1 MNLRDV
7 HAGVDKVL
15 TTIAQGYNLPQ
26 NNIANFIAP
35 VVETPVRAG
44 RVMRFG
50 KEHFAVG
57 NYKRAY
63 GADIQYA
70 QSRYDSTP
78 FTLEQ
83 EVLGWEIPEETI
95 KEAGEGPAQ
104 VDLRAIN
111 TQDILQKLT
120 LAYENTV
127 AESVTTTGDYEPK
140 VGTSQLGLAY
150 DTWDL
155 FKTDTRN
162 VAGATAGPANWGSSS
177 GSNTANPIQD
187 VLTMRRAVANHI
199 GVRPN
204 SMVIGS
210 AVYDALMVNEKIVDR
225 IQYTTKES
233 VTTETLA
240 RYFQLSRGIR
250 VAEGR
255 KLDEKGQLIPVFPEN
270 AILLFYSPLA
280 PSTSIMPAS
289 GSNMATPAF
298 AYTYQ
303 LKNTPNVRPQYYV
316 KQRRVIRAEVTVER
330 MCAVTGLGATN
341 KYGSGFMVK
350 NVLI

>member
-1 MNLRDV
+1 MSMNLRDV

-127 AESVTTTGDYEPK
+127 AEAVMDASKYEEA
-140 VGTSQLGLAY
+140 TSGQIGLAY
-150 DTWDL
+150 ATWDT
-155 FKTDTRN
+155 FKTAA
-162 VAGATAGPANWGSSS
+162 VATAGPANWGSNS
-177 GSNTANPIQD
+177 GDNVANPIQD

-255 KLDEKGQLIPVFPEN
+255 KLDENGQLIPVFPEN

-330 MCAVTGLGATN
+330 MCAVTGLGANN

-350 NVLI
+350 DVLA